1 MGLSAKR
8 LGEKIGLTAE
18 ETNTLLKE
26 AGYQSGQAGK
36 YVVTETGKKFV
47 EEKSWDNGCGGWA
60 HRGYNYNE
68 WDESII
74 DKLDT
79 SSSNLQEIRDLTS
92 QRRKERKL
100 QQNNYY
106 QNRDNNRY
114 DSETESQ
121 SNRECFSI
129 GTAIIVVIA
138 SLLTCGLFIL
148 YKYFKNKNKDKNK
161 KRTNI

>member
-26 AGYQSGQAGK
+26 AGYQFGQAGE
-36 YVVTETGKKFV
+36 YIVTEAGKKFV

-79 SSSNLQEIRDLTS
+79 SNSNLQKIRDLTS

-100 QQNNYY
+100 QQSNYY
-106 QNRDNNRY
+106 QNQDNNRY
-114 DSETESQ
+114 DFETASQ

-129 GTAIIVVIA
+129 GNAIIVAIV
-138 SLLTCGLFIL
+138 SLLTGGFDTL
-148 YKYFKNKNKDKNK
+148 YKYLKNKNKD
-161 KRTNI
+161 